1 MSDNN
6 IVLGILAHVDA
17 GKTTLSEA
25 MLYLSGKL
33 KKLGRVDHRDSFLD
47 NNSLE
52 RARGIT
58 IFSKQAVMPL
68 GEMTVTLLDTPGH
81 VDFSAEAERSLQVL
95 DYAVLVI
102 SGTDGVQAH
111 AETLWK
117 LLERYNMP
125 VFIFVT
131 KMDLPGCDRQEIMDG
146 LRTRLSERC
155 VDFSAEG
162 EALFESAAMCSE
174 EAMDEYIETGSIG
187 AERLRDM
194 LRRREIFPCCFGSGL
209 RTEGVAEFLNTLEL
223 YARPGDYSEDFSAR
237 VYKIARDAQG
247 NRMTFMKVTGGAL
260 RVRILMKYADRDG
273 NAFEEKISQLR
284 IYSGAKYDTA
294 ETVLPGQ
301 ICAALGLTGTYPGQ
315 GLGAAGDFAEPL
327 LEPVMSYR
335 VILPPQ
341 SEPAVLLPK
350 LMQLDQ
356 EDPQLH
362 IVWNERT
369 REISVQLMGRVQAE
383 IFRSLVKERF
393 DTDITLDTGRIMYRE
408 TIKDTV
414 EGVGHFEPLR
424 HYAEVHLLLEP
435 LPRGSGIELSSS
447 CPEDELERNW
457 QRLILTHL
465 AEKQHIGVLTGS
477 PVTDIRF
484 TLAAG
489 RAHIKHTEGGDFRQA
504 TYRAVRQGLMQAE
517 SVLLEPWY
525 SFVLEVPAE
534 QIGRA
539 ISDVR
544 AMNGEIDSPEDTGG
558 MMRLEGAA
566 PVAGMNEYMQELL
579 AYTHGRGRLSLT
591 PGGYRACRDQQK
603 IVDAIGYEAERD
615 TDNRADSV
623 FCSHG
628 AGVNI
633 PWDQVKD
640 YMHLESCLKPPV
652 EETAPAAAPRYRS
665 LSIDDRELEAIM
677 EREFGKIKRPQYSA
691 RQVNAAASEPA
702 FEKKPEFIIVDGY
715 NLIFAWDEL
724 KKLAADR
731 LDLARG
737 RLMDMLSNYCGFTK
751 AKLVLVFD
759 GFRTPGNPGSREDY
773 HNINVAF
780 TKDGETGDAYIERLA
795 DEIGKNY
802 SVRVVTSDNLI
813 RLSALRSGV
822 LRCSSGE
829 FKNEVEWVLGQIDAV
844 LKKSNESAHK
854 TRIADKINGKQ

>member
-1 MSDNN
+1 MNDNN

-58 IFSKQAVMPL
+58 IFSKQAVMQL

-95 DYAVLVI
+95 DYSVLVI

-111 AETLWK
+111 TETLWK
-117 LLERYNMP
+117 LLERYNVP
-125 VFIFVT
+125 VLIFVT

-187 AERLRDM
+187 TKRMRDM

-209 RTEGVAEFLNTLEL
+209 RTEGVAEFLDMLEL

-247 NRMTFMKVTGGAL
+247 NRMTFMKVTGGTL
-260 RVRILMKYADRDG
+260 RVRSLMKYADRDG

-335 VILPPQ
+335 VILQPQ
-341 SEPAVLLPK
+341 SDPAVLLPK

-447 CPEDELERNW
+447 CPEDELDRSW

-544 AMNGEIDSPEDTGG
+544 TMNGEIDSPEDAGG

-591 PGGYRACRDQQK
+591 PGGYRPCRDQQK
-603 IVDAIGYEAERD
+603 IADAIGYEPERD
-615 TDNRADSV
+615 TDNPADSV

-633 PWDQVKD
+633 PWDQAKD

-652 EETAPAAAPRYRS
+652 EEAAPAAAPRYRS